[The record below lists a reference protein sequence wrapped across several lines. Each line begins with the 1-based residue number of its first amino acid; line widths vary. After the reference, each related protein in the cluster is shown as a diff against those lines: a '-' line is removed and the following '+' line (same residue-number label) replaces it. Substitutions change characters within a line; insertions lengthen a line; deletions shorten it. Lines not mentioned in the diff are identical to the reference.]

1 VQVAKE
7 EATAGDDIGSCQQ
20 QLWCAVVFNDGGGVQ
35 WCAAVWLFPLVA
47 IRLAAEEDEETA
59 SAMVFIRY
67 LIFHFAFFSP
77 NAFGM
82 GRGKN

>member
-1 VQVAKE
+1 MMALVVVSDSF
-7 EATAGDDIGSCQQ
+7 GVR
-20 QLWCAVVFNDGGGVQ
+20 WCLMTVVGCSGVWQ
-35 WCAAVWLFPLVA
+35 CAAVWLFPLVA

-59 SAMVFIRY
+59 SAMVFIQY